1 MSRPRQFN
9 PETVINAAMNQ
20 FWETGYLGTKLPDL
34 LRAMDMSRGSF
45 YKAFDSKKNVFLGA
59 LAHYNVLYVEPALL
73 ELENLPPN
81 QGIDHIQSFFGGIVN
96 GQSPVDPRGCLLCNT
111 LASSAIHDEEIAHVV
126 NGMVDR
132 LTAAFLMALN
142 SDQSVEMDTEQKEA
156 EALRVTLTYIGLR
169 VYARHGEQNQTSQL
183 LRKIKFV

>member
-9 PETVINAAMNQ
+9 PETVIDAAMNQ

-34 LRAMDMSRGSF
+34 LRAMGMSRGSF
-45 YKAFDSKKNVFLGA
+45 YKAFDSKKNVFLRA
-59 LAHYNVLYVEPALL
+59 LARYNVLYVEPALVQ
-73 ELENLPPN
+73 LENLPPG
-81 QGIDHIQSFFGGIVN
+81 QGVDHIQGFFDGIVN
-96 GQSPVDPRGCLLCNT
+96 GKTSVDPRGCLLCNT
-111 LASSAIHDEEIAHVV
+111 LASSAIHDEEIARVV

-132 LTAAFLMALN
+132 LTAAFLKALN
-142 SDQSVEMDTEQKEA
+142 SDHAVEMDMEQKEA

-169 VYARHGEQNQTSQL
+169 VYARHGEQHKTSPL